1 MKNRFALVGFTCFAC
16 FFTGSFLN
24 AYFSFA
30 LFGLWLVVSVILIR
44 LEKKTIAVAAITA
57 AASFLIFG
65 AYTSVFIEPCQAL
78 YGKVLPITG
87 TVIEK
92 NSPDNDTV
100 SLVVSGSSGDIPLK
114 LTLFTSDTAIE
125 TGDKIAFEAKLSEFR
140 NNTNFSERDYNY
152 SKGIFLRAVVISEIE
167 TTEKASFN
175 PVRLITDY
183 SEYLKGII
191 SEKLQGDKGALLS
204 AMFFGDKSRLSDE
217 LSSDIRRSGISHVTA
232 VSGMHL
238 SLIVTVILCVIGCL
252 GLKGHNIISFCLVA
266 VITLTFMVF
275 FEMTPS
281 VCRSGIMLI
290 IYHGASA
297 FRRKSSPLNSLGLA
311 MLVIMLPEPYACRDT
326 GLILSACG
334 TIGAGVIAPAITVKF
349 KESRFSSFKEAV
361 TVSICASLATLPV
374 SSVVFGGTSILSAVT
389 SILIYPFF
397 LVAVVA
403 VLIFAFSGGIL
414 ASPCLFAAGVASNAI
429 IAICRILGGLDYSF
443 ISFSNNPLISAVILL
458 SFGAVT
464 ILLNFLR
471 KKNAVTVAAAS
482 VCVVITLILFN
493 KLAMRNTSVISVL
506 SDGSDCI
513 MSVKTAEGITVIA
526 SDKNEKLGR
535 YISDT
540 LSEYNMNSID
550 LLCILNSEDDYFTAY
565 SSLEYDNLH
574 TPDKE
579 NTLYH
584 INDSYSLTVKGSAA
598 HLDING
604 NSFMIAPS
612 GTEELSADFLVYYGY
627 KKDFGNYGNNVTI
640 FCDKKFYKIETTKNT
655 INSYYENAEIHID
668 NNGNY
673 TLH

>member
-1 MKNRFALVGFTCFAC
+1 MKNRFALIGFTCFAC
-16 FFTGSFLN
+16 FFIGSFLN

-30 LFGLWLVVSVILIR
+30 LFGTGLLVSVILIR
-44 LEKKTIAVAAITA
+44 FGKKTIAVAAITA

-78 YGKVLPITG
+78 YGKVLPVTG
-87 TVIEK
+87 TVLEK
-92 NSPDNDTV
+92 KSPDNDTV
-100 SLVVSGSSGDIPLK
+100 SLVVSGNSGDTPLK
-114 LTLFTSDTAIE
+114 LTLFTADTDIE
-125 TGDKIAFEAKLSEFR
+125 VGDRIAFEAKLSEFR

-152 SKGIFLRAVVISEIE
+152 SKGIFLKAVVISEIE
-167 TTEKASFN
+167 ITEKASFN
-175 PVRLITDY
+175 PVGLITDY
-183 SEYLKGII
+183 SEYLKGTIAG
-191 SEKLQGDKGALLS
+191 KLEGDTGALIS

-238 SLIVTVILCVIGCL
+238 SLIVTVILSVIGCL
-252 GLKGHNIISFCLVA
+252 GLKGHNIISFCLV
-266 VITLTFMVF
+266 VIITLTFMVF

-311 MLVIMLPEPYACRDT
+311 ILVIMLPEPYACRDT

-349 KESRFSSFKEAV
+349 KASRFSSFKEAV

-429 IAICRILGGLDYSF
+429 IAICRFLGGFDYSF
-443 ISFSNNPLISAVILL
+443 ISFSDNPLISAVILL

-464 ILLNFLR
+464 ILLNVLR
-471 KKNAVTVAAAS
+471 KKNAVTTAAVS
-482 VCVVITLILFN
+482 VCVVITLILVN
-493 KLAMRNTSVISVL
+493 KLAMRNTAVISVL

-513 MSVKTAEGITVIA
+513 MSVKTHEGITVIA

-550 LLCILNSEDDYFTAY
+550 LLCILNAEADYFTAY
-565 SSLEYDNLH
+565 SSLKYDNIH

-579 NTLYH
+579 NTLYR
-584 INDSYSLTVKGSAA
+584 INDTYSLTVKGNSAL
-598 HLDING
+598 LDING
-604 NSFMIAPS
+604 SSFMIAPS
-612 GTEELSADFLVYYGY
+612 GTEGISADFIIYYGY

-640 FCDKKFYKIETTKNT
+640 FSDKKFYNTETIKNT

-668 NNGNY
+668 KDGNY
-673 TLH
+673 TLR